1 MKHGCKSCLDDPT
14 TVDHV
19 YDSPPDLD
27 TPEPHLPI
35 GTGIPWGFIAV
46 TSFAWDDRMQS
57 ADGCDP

>member
-1 MKHGCKSCLDDPT
+1 MET
-14 TVDHV
+14 AIHV
-19 YDSPPDLD
+19 YGSPPDLD

-46 TSFAWDDRMQS
+46 TPFPWEDRTQF